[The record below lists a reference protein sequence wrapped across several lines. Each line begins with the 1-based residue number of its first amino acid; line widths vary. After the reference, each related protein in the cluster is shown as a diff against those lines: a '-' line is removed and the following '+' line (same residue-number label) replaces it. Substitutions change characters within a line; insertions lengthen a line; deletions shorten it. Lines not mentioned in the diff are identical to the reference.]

1 MQRLRRDPE
10 HRPAPPR
17 AMNLLIRL
25 AAIAALATSVASAQ
39 GGPPPP
45 PPDPEPDRYEHG
57 VIFPKPTS
65 AQLDTFLLQGIVPP
79 VLENSNL
86 RPMYWA
92 RSAFV
97 VAARATH
104 QLFMTQAL
112 DGGFGIEGNIGIPLG
127 PTDHGL
133 YLFARANAFRA
144 LDPTWLGWQ
153 MDRGQTGVMFNG
165 GVGAAFA
172 VPTRHPQFSIPL
184 SLNFAMAFFQSRSDV
199 PAETYASVDPSI
211 GLRYRVTPALA
222 VLGRAQG
229 AWMVALRP
237 SNRDI
242 GAWNFSLGMEV
253 ALALQRQ
260 RPLQYW
266 VPPLVVAAEDVVQ
279 LLASEI
285 IPQVNIFDRNLD
297 FINTELKPLTAFG
310 WYDLGFHGTVRGTII
325 ASSRASSGNVTAL
338 DIRLDS
344 ADRRGF
350 RVNRLARIVNPDLAS
365 EHRETSSL
373 TPADTAIGRDS
384 AALARMRKGEY
395 AYRPPGELGSRYLR
409 VEVFPAAKGPLELIP
424 KVGSRVSIS
433 GDIRWD
439 GDGHIELHPRNIDG
453 IKVYEGEFLDV
464 DDPVGIE

>member
-1 MQRLRRDPE
+1 MRRTPIGIAAVMLLSAASALAQIDAP
-10 HRPAPPR
+10 PAPPE
-17 AMNLLIRL
+17 
-25 AAIAALATSVASAQ
+25 
-39 GGPPPP
+39 
-45 PPDPEPDRYEHG
+45 PEPDRYSYG
-57 VIFPKPTS
+57 VIFAKPTS
-65 AQLDTFLLQGIVPP
+65 AQLDTLLLQGIVPP
-79 VLENSNL
+79 VLDQTGL

-133 YLFARANAFRA
+133 YLFARANAFRV
-144 LDPTWLGWQ
+144 LQPGWLGWNVE
-153 MDRGQTGVMFNG
+153 RGQNGIMFNG
-165 GVGAAFA
+165 GAGAGFA
-172 VPTRHPQFSIPL
+172 IPSRHPQFSLPM
-184 SLNFAMAFFQSRSDV
+184 SLTLAMAFFQSGSDV
-199 PAETYASVDPSI
+199 PAETYVSIDPSI
-211 GLRYRVTPALA
+211 GVRYRVTPALA

-229 AWMVALRP
+229 AWMVALRET
-237 SNRDI
+237 NRNL

-266 VPPLVVAAEDVVQ
+266 VPPLVVTAQDVVQ
-279 LLASEI
+279 LLAKDVV
-285 IPQVNIFDRNLD
+285 PPVNIFDRNLD
-297 FINTELKPLTAFG
+297 FINTELKPATAFG

-338 DIRLDS
+338 DIELDS

-350 RVNRLARIVNPDLAS
+350 RVNRIAPIVNPDLAS

-373 TPADTAIGRDS
+373 GAADSSIARDTAS
-384 AALARMRKGEY
+384 LARMRRGEY
-395 AYRPPGELGSRYLR
+395 AYRPPSELGSRYLR
-409 VEVFPAAKGPLELIP
+409 VEVFPQAKGPLELIP
-424 KVGSRVSIS
+424 KIGSRVSIQ

-439 GDGHIELHPRNIDG
+439 GDGHVELHPRKVDD
-453 IKVYEGEFLDV
+453 IKVSEGEFLDV
-464 DDPVGIE
+464 GDPVDEE